1 MKTRALGFLLMVAAA
16 GVYAVGCGSS
26 NNNGTGG
33 AGGHSDAGTGGKGTG
48 GSAGA
53 GMGGMGTGGKMD
65 AGTGGMGTGGKTD
78 AGPDTAT
85 DMATDMAADTQTAPT
100 FTQVFAILS
109 NVTTPSA
116 DTAPGCVHCHDGIIP
131 DGGQNRLP
139 HNMNLADKA
148 AAYAA
153 LVGVDSVRC
162 AGSDAGG
169 DASAALKRVLANS
182 AAQSVLYQKLNQGV
196 NPTQLAC
203 DNVAMPLNLLVPA
216 DGGGTDA
223 GDGGSADAGFVQSTH
238 YAITSAQLATVM
250 GWINAGA
257 LNN

>member
-26 NNNGTGG
+26 SPKTGTGG
-33 AGGHSDAGTGGKGTG
+33 AGMDAGTGGKGTG
-48 GSAGA
+48 GA
-53 GMGGMGTGGKMD
+53 GMDAGTGGKGTGGMGMGGKMD
-65 AGTGGMGTGGKTD
+65 AG
-78 AGPDTAT
+78 P
-85 DMATDMAADTQTAPT
+85 DMATDTPTDTQTAPT
-100 FTQVFAILS
+100 WTQVFAILS
-109 NVTTPSA
+109 NVTTPTA
-116 DTAPGCVHCHDGIIP
+116 DTAPGCIHCHDGVIP

-139 HNMNLADKA
+139 HNMNLADKT
-148 AAYAA
+148 AAYNM
-153 LVGVDSVRC
+153 LVGIDSIRC

-169 DASAALKRVLANS
+169 DASAALKRVLAGN

-203 DNVAMPLNLLVPA
+203 DGVAMPLNPLVPA
-216 DGGGTDA
+216 DGGTDA
-223 GDGGSADAGFVQSTH
+223 GDGGLDAGFVQSTH
-238 YAITSAQLATVM
+238 YAISSAQLATIM